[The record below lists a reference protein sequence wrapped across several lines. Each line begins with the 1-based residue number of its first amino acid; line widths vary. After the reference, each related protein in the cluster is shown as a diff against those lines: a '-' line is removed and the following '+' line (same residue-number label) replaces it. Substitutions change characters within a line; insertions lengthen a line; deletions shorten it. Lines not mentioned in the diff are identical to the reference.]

1 MSTELYLDTAR
12 LGRMCR
18 GARLAEQDFGRL
30 VGRLG
35 SSLYLEQFLADGFRS
50 LPYNIRRRVPR
61 LSCWKGVAGFRRG
74 LAEFIQ
80 QPLECPTYFFGQ
92 SSSLIR
98 FAATCLYRN
107 ANRVLTTD
115 LAWPA
120 YARALR
126 AVGNEQ
132 GKSLHVVPLKSWLFT
147 NRLSVCDAVQRLKR
161 AYQRHD
167 CDGLFLSD
175 ISYLGI
181 RLPVVEI
188 MRAIGSQINFSVI
201 DGAQALNQRPVDL
214 SRMPCDLYLAGTQKW
229 LCSYHP
235 LRMALVGRHDNVAA
249 ISDAVRARRRGTVQT
264 DALFE
269 FCQMIQRSD
278 FASYG
283 ETVNVSSL
291 IAAAGAIGY
300 MLNGPSSLDER
311 WRTAKD
317 NALALVGRFASRKWR
332 PLLQTASLRSG
343 ILLLCQPKFDCAQFC
358 SRARRSLA
366 NHGVI
371 ASTFPGGIIRLSMP
385 SSQLTPKQLSTITR
399 GLAVYSSSALTRP
412 MTSRK

>member
-12 LGRMCR
+12 LGRMCN

-35 SSLYLEQFLADGFRS
+35 SSLYLEQFLAEGFES
-50 LPYNIRRRVPR
+50 LPNSIKRGVPS
-61 LSCWKGVAGFRRG
+61 LLCWQGVAGFRRS

-80 QPLECPTYFFGQ
+80 QPLDCPTYFFGQ

-98 FAATCLYRN
+98 FAARCLYRN
-107 ANRVLTTD
+107 ASRVLTTD

-120 YARALR
+120 YADALKTI
-126 AVGNEQ
+126 ANEQ
-132 GKSLHVVPLKSWLFT
+132 GKSLHVVPFQKWIFE
-147 NRLSVCDAVQRLKR
+147 NRVTVCDIVQRFKR
-161 AYQRHD
+161 AYQRYD

-188 MRAIGSQINFSVI
+188 MRAIRSHTNFSVI
-201 DGAQALNQRPVDL
+201 DGAQAFNQRPIEL
-214 SRMPCDLYLAGTQKW
+214 SRLGCDLYLAGTQKW

-235 LRMALVGRHDNVAA
+235 LRIAVVGRRDSAAA
-249 ISDAVRARRRGTVQT
+249 IKDVARARRHGTRRT
-264 DALFE
+264 DALFD
-269 FCQMIQRSD
+269 FCQSIENSG

-283 ETVNVSSL
+283 ETINVSSL
-291 IAAAGAIGY
+291 IAAAGAVGY
-300 MLNGPSSLDER
+300 MLNRPSPLHQR
-311 WRTAKD
+311 WRTERG
-317 NALALVGRFASRKWR
+317 NALALVDRLASRVWR
-332 PLLQTASLRSG
+332 PLLQSASLRSG

-358 SRARRSLA
+358 SRTRRSLA
-366 NHGVI
+366 HRGVI

-385 SSQLTPKQLSTITR
+385 AFQLTPNQLSTITR
-399 GLAVYSSSALTRP
+399 GLAHLAA
-412 MTSRK
+412 

>member
-1 MSTELYLDTAR
+1 
-12 LGRMCR
+12 MCR

-35 SSLYLEQFLADGFRS
+35 SSLYLEQFLTEGFWS
-50 LPYNIRRRVPR
+50 LPNSVARSVPR
-61 LSCWKGVAGFRRG
+61 LNCWQGLAGLRRS
-74 LAEFIQ
+74 LAEFIR
-80 QPLECPTYFFGQ
+80 QPPDCPTYFFGE

-98 FAATCLYRN
+98 FAAKCLYQN

-132 GKSLHVVPLKSWLFT
+132 GKTLHVAPLKNWLFT
-147 NRLSVCDAVQRLKR
+147 NRPSVCDVVQRLRR

-175 ISYLGI
+175 ITYLGI

-188 MRAIGSQINFSVI
+188 MRAIGSHINFSVI

-235 LRMALVGRHDNVAA
+235 LRMAMVGRHDNTKATSEVAK
-249 ISDAVRARRRGTVQT
+249 ARNRSAVQT
-264 DALFE
+264 DALFD
-269 FCQMIQRSD
+269 FCQTIQSSG
-278 FASYG
+278 FVSYG

-291 IAAAGAIGY
+291 IAAAGAVGD
-300 MLNGPSSLDER
+300 MLSRRSPIDDR
-311 WRTAKD
+311 WRTETD
-317 NALALVGRFASRKWR
+317 NAIAFVEEFASPVWR
-332 PLLQTASLRSG
+332 PLIQTASLRSG
-343 ILLLCQPKFDCAQFC
+343 ILLLCQPRFDCSQFC
-358 SRARRSLA
+358 SRARRLLA
-366 NHGVI
+366 QRGVI

-385 SSQLTPKQLSTITR
+385 PSQLTSKQISTIKR
-399 GLAVYSSSALTRP
+399 GLAHLAA
-412 MTSRK
+412 